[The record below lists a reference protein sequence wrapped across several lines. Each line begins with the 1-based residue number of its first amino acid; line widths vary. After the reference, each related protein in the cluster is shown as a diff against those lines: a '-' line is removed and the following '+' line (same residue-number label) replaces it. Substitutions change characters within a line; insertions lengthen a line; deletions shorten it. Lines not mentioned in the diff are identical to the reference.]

1 MLKSLVID
9 MESPLNKRNC
19 INYNLQTSKIKS
31 FGIKGAPPISLYG
44 KLVKLFSSL
53 IPKQAIW
60 LPFVQYAYNSSFIK
74 CASTVPYKVI
84 TQVFL
89 PYML

>member
-1 MLKSLVID
+1 MLKSLVIN
-9 MESPLNKRNC
+9 MESPLNKQNR
-19 INYNLQTSKIKS
+19 IDYNLQTSKIKS

-60 LPFVQYAYNSSFIK
+60 LPFIQYAYNSSK
-74 CASTVPYKVI
+74 CASTVLYKVI
-84 TQVFL
+84 TQVIL